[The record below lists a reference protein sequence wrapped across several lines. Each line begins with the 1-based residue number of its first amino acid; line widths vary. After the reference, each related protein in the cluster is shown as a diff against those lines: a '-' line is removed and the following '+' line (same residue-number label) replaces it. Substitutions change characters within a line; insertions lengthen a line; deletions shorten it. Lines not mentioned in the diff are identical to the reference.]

1 MYLIIA
7 VCVSSLYCKE

>member
-7 VCVSSLYCKE
+7 VCVSSLYRKE